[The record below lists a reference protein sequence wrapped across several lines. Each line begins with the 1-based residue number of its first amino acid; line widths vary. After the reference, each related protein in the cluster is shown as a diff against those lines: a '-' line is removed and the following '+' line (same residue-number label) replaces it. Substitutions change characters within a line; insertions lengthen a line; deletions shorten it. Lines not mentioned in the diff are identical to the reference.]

1 MRIPFVFFLLLPGL
15 SACLP
20 SDRGSDDRD
29 ETRAQIPDVQTTRQT
44 RAPLEIQQDILL
56 SRSFGEAP
64 ALQAKVQSGQLPPVS
79 ERLPENPLIVVPVEE
94 IGRYG
99 GTIRR
104 ALTGDIVQTAGV
116 NKTLAENLMGYE
128 RPLPNSIEHNL
139 AEKHWFDDGGRVATF
154 KLRKGI
160 KWSDGHPFTVD
171 DILFWYYD
179 MNVDGDARSSAVL
192 GSVWVV
198 DGEPIQM
205 EKVDDLTLKVT
216 SPKPLGR
223 ILQAFCATTV
233 AYPKHKLQHLHPRY
247 NPNANYETFR
257 DSTTAAQLVMNP
269 GLPRLSAWVPV
280 RWERG
285 QRIVYERN
293 PYYWKVDT
301 AGNQLPYTDKIE
313 FNVIQDSQVILLKFM
328 NAEIDLFG
336 RYSQVSMYPTLK
348 ADERHGKYRIRVT
361 GPERGTTLYLNWDAP
376 NPLLR
381 EAFRTLKVR
390 QALSHAINRE
400 EINEIV
406 FHGMLEISGYSF
418 APESPYFSEAAYK
431 KYTSYDPALANRLLD
446 EAGYI
451 DHDGDGIRDLTD
463 GSPFAFTIDCLITPA
478 MNVDVIQ
485 LVIDHWSSIG
495 IQAYLNAALRNI
507 LWPRRTN
514 GEFDVHVWSLEG
526 PADPL
531 ARLNDWA
538 IMNPTVPFWH
548 QHAAE
553 NAQPWLREATDLI
566 KKAIT
571 TVDTVQLREYMT
583 RVRDLHTDN
592 VAAITIGSQYHVWGA
607 GTRLG
612 NVPFQNTAATAFQGW
627 GRPVFHE
634 QIFIREEREWGV
646 GSRPVT
652 LCRRRIETECSI

>member
-1 MRIPFVFFLLLPGL
+1 MRTTAVLLVFVFSF
-15 SACLP
+15 SACIP
-20 SDRGSDDRD
+20 SDQNRDSSPAPKGVDRL
-29 ETRAQIPDVQTTRQT
+29 TQTTRQT
-44 RAPLEIQQDILL
+44 RAPREISPDILHA
-56 SRSFGEAP
+56 RSFGEAP
-64 ALQAKVQSGQLPPVS
+64 SLRASVEAGQLPPAFD
-79 ERLPENPLIVVPVEE
+79 RLPENPLVVVPIEE
-94 IGRYG
+94 IGVYG
-99 GTIRR
+99 GTLRR

-128 RPLPNSIEHNL
+128 RPMPNSIEHNL
-139 AEKHWFDDGGRVATF
+139 AEKHWFEDGGRTAYF

-160 KWSDGHPFTVD
+160 KWSDGQPFTVD
-171 DILFWYYD
+171 DILFWYDD
-179 MNVDGDARSSAVL
+179 MSVDDNARSSAVL
-192 GSVWVV
+192 GSVWMV
-198 DGEPIQM
+198 DDEPVRM

-247 NPNANYETFR
+247 NPEANYETFR

-269 GLPRLSAWVPV
+269 GLPRLSAWYPL

-301 AGNQLPYTDKIE
+301 AGNQLPYADRIE

-336 RYSQVSMYPTLK
+336 RYSQASMFQTLK
-348 ADERHGKYRIRVT
+348 AGEGTGKYKIRVT
-361 GPERGTTLYLNWDAP
+361 GPERGMTMYLNWDAP

-400 EINEIV
+400 EIKEIV
-406 FHGMLEISGYSF
+406 YQGMLDISGYSF
-418 APESPYFSEAAYK
+418 APQSPYYSEEAYT
-431 KYTSYDPALANRLLD
+431 KYTKYDPALSNRLLD
-446 EAGYI
+446 EAGFV
-451 DHDGDGIRDLTD
+451 DGDGDGIRDLKD
-463 GSPFAFTIDCLITPA
+463 GSRFAVNIDCLITPSMTVDA
-478 MNVDVIQ
+478 MQ
-485 LVIDHWSSIG
+485 LVAEHWANIG
-495 IQAYLNAALRNI
+495 VKVFINATLRNI
-507 LWPRRTN
+507 LWPRRTT
-514 GEFDVHVWSLEG
+514 GDFDIHVWDLEG

-538 IMNPTVPFWH
+538 IMNSTVPFWH
-548 QHAAE
+548 KDASVS
-553 NAQPWLREATDLI
+553 AQPWLFEATDLI
-566 KKAIT
+566 KKAIS
-571 TVDTVQLREYMT
+571 TVDTVKLREHMT

-592 VAAITIGSQYHVWGA
+592 VAAITIGSRYHVWGA

-612 NVPFQNTAATAFQGW
+612 NVPMQNTAATAFQGW
-627 GRPVFHE
+627 SRPVFHE
-634 QIFIREEREWGV
+634 QIFIRE
-646 GSRPVT
+646 
-652 LCRRRIETECSI
+652 